1 MLAKWET
8 LPEYMQNDQVAKY
21 YKTLQNRKF
30 ALLCKRAFDVC
41 TASVLAVLLMPFMLV
56 IALVIKLDSPGK
68 IFYKQQRVT
77 QGGRMFSVLKFR
89 TMVENADKIGAKVTS
104 KGDARITKSG
114 KWLRKFRLDE
124 FPQIFNI
131 LSGDLSF
138 VGVRPEV
145 PEYVSHY
152 TPEMYATLLLP
163 AGVTSLTSILYKDE
177 DKLLSNSENPEK
189 TYIDEILPQK
199 MKYNLEYI
207 RNFSFW
213 DDILVMI
220 KTVLAVVKK

>member
-8 LPEYMQNDQVAKY
+8 LPEYMQNAQVAKY

-30 ALLCKRAFDVC
+30 ALLCKRVFDVC
-41 TASVLAVLLMPFMLV
+41 VASVLAVVLLPLMLV
-56 IALVIKLDSPGK
+56 IALVVKLDSPGK
-68 IFYKQQRVT
+68 IFYKQKRVT
-77 QGGRMFSVLKFR
+77 QGGRVFNVLKFR

-104 KGDARITKSG
+104 KDDARITKIG
-114 KWLRKFRLDE
+114 KWLRKLRLDE
-124 FPQIFNI
+124 LPQIFNV
-131 LSGDLSF
+131 LSGELSF

-177 DKLLSNSENPEK
+177 DKLLEGSQNPEK
-189 TYIDEILPQK
+189 TYINEILPQK

-213 DDILVMI
+213 DDILVMV